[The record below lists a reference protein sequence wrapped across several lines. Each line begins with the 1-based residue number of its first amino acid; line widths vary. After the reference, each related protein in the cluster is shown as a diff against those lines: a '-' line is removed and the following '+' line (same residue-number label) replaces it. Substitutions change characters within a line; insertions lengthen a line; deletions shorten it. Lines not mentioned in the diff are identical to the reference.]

1 MSVSLEVHKRRRLF
15 LQHLESDWYKQGQ
28 GYLRNK
34 NDEFCCL
41 GVACNVH
48 AILNP
53 EVAATQ
59 TNPTEYQGR
68 EVFPESFV
76 LEFFG
81 IEHALGEKMY
91 QWNDSDNLTFKE
103 IAAKLRELWHMP
115 AGKFIPRNQDV

>member
-1 MSVSLEVHKRRRLF
+1 MTAVSVEVHNRRRLF

-34 NDEFCCL
+34 DDEFCCL

-59 TNPTEYQGR
+59 TNPLEYQRCSGFPKP
-68 EVFPESFV
+68 EV
-76 LEFFG
+76 LQFFG
-81 IEHALGEKMY
+81 IGHALGEQMY
-91 QWNDSDNLTFKE
+91 VWNDSDNFTFKE

-115 AGKFIPRNQDV
+115 AGKFIPRNQ